1 MPRYKKPRKCR
12 CPFSRLRNRI
22 FKPAGIPSERLE
34 FITLYRDEIEA
45 LRLCD
50 REDLTQEEA
59 GKRMGISRGTVQRLL
74 SSARK
79 KIATAITERK
89 GIIFRKETDAKSLQ
103 GLRKKVGNAP

>member
-1 MPRYKKPRKCR
+1 MSRYKKPRKCR
-12 CPFSRLRNRI
+12 CSFSRLKNRI

-59 GKRMGISRGTVQRLL
+59 GKRMGISHGTVQRLL

-89 GIIFRKETDAKSLQ
+89 GIIFQKETDDKSLQ
-103 GLRKKVGNAP
+103 G